1 LQNLVHERFPITDA
15 EAAVVQVLGVDTA
28 HEIPAL
34 LAGMMAEF
42 TSAKEGMGRSG
53 MTVEAAM
60 LLPLVSIAPPLSSHA
75 VLVLHQLFPSLKR
88 LAERAEEG
96 SLQVLGEEAQR
107 VLEFL
112 EEELVVGDGSEE
124 VW

>member
-1 LQNLVHERFPITDA
+1 
-15 EAAVVQVLGVDTA
+15 
-28 HEIPAL
+28 
-34 LAGMMAEF
+34 
-42 TSAKEGMGRSG
+42 
-53 MTVEAAM
+53 
-60 LLPLVSIAPPLSSHA
+60 